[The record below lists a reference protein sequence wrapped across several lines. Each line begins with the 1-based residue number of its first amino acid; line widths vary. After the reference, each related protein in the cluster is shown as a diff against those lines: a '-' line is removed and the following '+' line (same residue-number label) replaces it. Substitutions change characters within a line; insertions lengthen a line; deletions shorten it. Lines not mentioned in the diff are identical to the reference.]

1 MTWVC
6 WQLYNK
12 KGSIMTSP
20 TVVISGGSS
29 GIGLDLAKAY
39 AKQGANLVL
48 LARNQERLDEAVKDC
63 QKIAATTSQKI
74 LAFSV
79 DVANQQKIDECV
91 SAIKEQM
98 DVPDVLILSAGI
110 VASEHFLEQSDQGF
124 DDIYQINVLGSRA
137 MARAF
142 LPDMVAKGAGQLC
155 FVGSLGGLISTYGY
169 SAYSASKFAVVG
181 MAGALRQE
189 LDASGVGVSVLC
201 PPEVDTPMVANE
213 AHNILPQTRFIKDV
227 GGTLKVETVT
237 RSALKGIQNNQFMI
251 VPGIM
256 AKFTYWQARCFPKT
270 SAWVMQQLVRYAS
283 KKAA

>member
-1 MTWVC
+1 MSS
-6 WQLYNK
+6 Q
-12 KGSIMTSP
+12 

-39 AKQGANLVL
+39 AQQGANLVL
-48 LARNQERLDEAVKDC
+48 LARNQQRLDQAVKDC
-63 QKIAATTSQKI
+63 QQLSQSPSQKI
-74 LAFSV
+74 LAYSV
-79 DVANQQKIDECV
+79 DVSDQIKLDECV
-91 SAIKEQM
+91 ASIKEQVN
-98 DVPDVLILSAGI
+98 VPDILILSAGI

-137 MARAF
+137 VARAF
-142 LPDMVAKGAGQLC
+142 LPDMVARGKGQLC

-227 GGTLKVETVT
+227 GGTLNVATVT
-237 RSALKGIQNNQFMI
+237 KSALKGIQKNQFMI

-283 KKAA
+283 RKAA